1 MQGSRHIPSKY
12 AAPSWFSSGIRMLAL
27 CLVLGT
33 TLAQDDPGYFEVR
46 SASVELKED
55 IYFLTAWIEYRLST
69 EARDALLSGLP
80 LTIRVEV
87 ELLARRGFWVDTEQ
101 ASLQQLYRLDF
112 HALTERYIVTNLNSG
127 DQTSFP
133 TLFSALNFIG
143 RIDDLPLIDRAL
155 LDPDRR
161 HDIRVRAVL
170 DTERL
175 PGPLRLLAFWRRD
188 WSLGSEWYRWPL
200 ADE

>member
-1 MQGSRHIPSKY
+1 
-12 AAPSWFSSGIRMLAL
+12 MLAL